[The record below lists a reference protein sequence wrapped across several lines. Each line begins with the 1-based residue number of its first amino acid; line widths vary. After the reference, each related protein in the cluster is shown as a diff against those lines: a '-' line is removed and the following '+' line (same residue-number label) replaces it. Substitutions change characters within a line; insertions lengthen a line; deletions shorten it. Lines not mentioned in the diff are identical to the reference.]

1 MILNF
6 ENEEIEIDLT
16 ELFWL
21 LLKKA
26 WVICAVAVACVLA
39 VMAYGKW
46 KMHPVYVS
54 TSSIVVINQ
63 REEANSEGYYSQST
77 ELTDDYSEVLTSRKV
92 IEPVIA
98 NLGLNRTYEALS
110 GSISVTIP
118 EETRVIEIA
127 VSDADPVMAQRIAE
141 QIQKVGIAAI
151 EDLLEVYSA
160 KPLDEANLPTASVGG
175 VSKKLLIL
183 AFLGGACLAG
193 GVIVVMFLM
202 DSSVK
207 TPEHVRRFLKS
218 VVLGEVSAK
227 TKDVEAYAMLRTN
240 VKASAEE
247 LQTVV
252 ITSTAEKEG
261 AKEISYELA
270 ASFAENDKKVLYID
284 ADRTVGTAK
293 DKNTLWDKWCEKR
306 RLQDVCEA
314 TDRKGLDIIKT
325 EFDSM
330 HSAHLDG
337 SLFAELLTAAKNAYD
352 MVIIYAPAVEK
363 YIDAAIIAKQCDGAV
378 VVIEAGKTH
387 YQRVQKT
394 LQQLAF
400 VDATI
405 LGCVMNKN

>member
-1 MILNF
+1 M
-6 ENEEIEIDLT
+6 
-16 ELFWL
+16 
-21 LLKKA
+21 
-26 WVICAVAVACVLA
+26 
-39 VMAYGKW
+39 
-46 KMHPVYVS
+46 
-54 TSSIVVINQ
+54 
-63 REEANSEGYYSQST
+63 
-77 ELTDDYSEVLTSRKV
+77 
-92 IEPVIA
+92 
-98 NLGLNRTYEALS
+98 
-110 GSISVTIP
+110 
-118 EETRVIEIA
+118 IEIA